1 MKAQDPLQRSRLP
14 GPKGGRRWIISVSTW
29 VAETAKCVSR
39 NSAGEIIEEARRATI
54 GLGPRLAGRNPARVV
69 FETSTGAFRLASM
82 AQQHGHDVRV
92 VAATL
97 VRSLGVGQRGLKND
111 VRCARI
117 LSEASSRKV
126 LPSVHIPTVI
136 SHEVKVICVS
146 RESLIRMRTQFVNQ
160 VRSYVMTTSAIGWS

>member
-1 MKAQDPLQRSRLP
+1 
-14 GPKGGRRWIISVSTW
+14 
-29 VAETAKCVSR
+29 
-39 NSAGEIIEEARRATI
+39 
-54 GLGPRLAGRNPARVV
+54 
-69 FETSTGAFRLASM
+69 M